1 MAAKSKIEVKIS
13 AGKKEK
19 TVFTREQVIEL
30 LNKQK
35 ERCSLC
41 INGNCTEFTAKKK
54 VLEAKLVIEE

>member
-1 MAAKSKIEVKIS
+1 MTA
-13 AGKKEK
+13 KKEK
-19 TVFTREQVIEL
+19 TVFTREQVVEL

-41 INGNCTEFTAKKK
+41 IDGNCTEFTAKRK